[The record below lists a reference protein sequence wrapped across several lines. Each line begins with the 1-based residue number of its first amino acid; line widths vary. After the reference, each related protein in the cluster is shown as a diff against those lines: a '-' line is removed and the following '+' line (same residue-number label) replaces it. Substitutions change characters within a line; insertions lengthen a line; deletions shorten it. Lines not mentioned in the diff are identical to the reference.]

1 MRQKNYSSLAA
12 KSSFQ
17 RLGERVRLAR
27 KARGYTLTDL
37 ESRCG
42 VHRTTLSR
50 LEAGDTGLTFTVFLC
65 VLEALGCLSDV
76 EAILSSPTT
85 LDSSHAAVPRLDAD
99 F

>member
-1 MRQKNYSSLAA
+1 MRQKDYSSFAA

-27 KARGYTLTDL
+27 KAKGLSLRDL

-42 VHRTTLSR
+42 LHRTTLSR
-50 LEAGDTGLTFTVFLC
+50 LEAGDTGVTFTVFLS
-65 VLEALGCLSDV
+65 VLEALGCLSDI
-76 EAILSSPTT
+76 EAILSTPTSLESRLT
-85 LDSSHAAVPRLDAD
+85 PVPRLDAD